1 VFGGV
6 KMDEERGLMVRTLL
20 RIRGAYAAFR
30 KSVCIKRGKAYMG
43 RR

>member
-6 KMDEERGLMVRTLL
+6 KMDEERGLM
-20 RIRGAYAAFR
+20 IRGAYAAFR
-30 KSVCIKRGKAYMG
+30 KSVCIKRGKAYVG